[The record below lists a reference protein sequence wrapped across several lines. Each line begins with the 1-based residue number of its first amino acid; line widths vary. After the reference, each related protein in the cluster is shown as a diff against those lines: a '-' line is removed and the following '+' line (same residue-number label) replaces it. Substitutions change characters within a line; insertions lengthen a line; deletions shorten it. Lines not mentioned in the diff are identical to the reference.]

1 MWISMLR
8 RFCPPDD
15 PLYGFDNIADSLGV
29 TPILMERYLAA
40 ADKVSALAVGDP
52 DTGTTS

>member
-1 MWISMLR
+1 MLR